1 MAVSADEN
9 TVYISVA
16 TGDEELLPQCNLNL
30 PGFSLDGVKCAE
42 TPACLISY
50 D

>member
-16 TGDEELLPQCNLNL
+16 TGDEELLPQCNLTL
-30 PGFSLDGVKCAE
+30 PVFCLDGAK
-42 TPACLISY
+42 
-50 D
+50 

>member
-9 TVYISVA
+9 AVYISVA

-30 PGFSLDGVKCAE
+30 LGFSLDGVK
-42 TPACLISY
+42 
-50 D
+50 